1 MPTTPRAL
9 SSATSAATRTHTLRA
24 ACCALVIGTLCSAI
38 AHAAPP
44 DGGITE
50 LQANVQSRIVRLE
63 PGPGTPGSAP
73 MGLPQPALDYSAE
86 LAALL
91 KPPLSADNAVRM
103 ALLNNPALQ
112 TALGTAGIDITDI
125 SRADH
130 PAKRRARQD
139 VAALSAQAAR
149 AWVNAVAAEQSVVLL
164 RTAKETAE
172 ASNELSRR
180 MVQAGN
186 ANKLAQ
192 ARTQLALADAT
203 VALARAQQQAF
214 NAREALTVTLGLW
227 GAQTQFQLPPTLPPL
242 PAQAMDVTDVEARAL
257 QARDDVALAR
267 TAWQRKSATPAT
279 DADGLWDT
287 LRDAAQLRGSAVQ
300 VRSQAR
306 EAAFAYRTAFD
317 IAQHLQTEVLPLRNF
332 VNDEMVLR
340 YNGMLTSLFD
350 VLADSQAATL
360 SANAALE
367 AQRDFWLAHIDL
379 NALLAGVPPDGLRAP
394 ASTGGAATGASAAA
408 H

>member
-1 MPTTPRAL
+1 MHTPRIP
-9 SSATSAATRTHTLRA
+9 LRA
-24 ACCALVIGTLCSAI
+24 QAVRLAVLAHSALVLSALLTGV
-38 AHAAPP
+38 ACAALP

-50 LQANVQSRIVRLE
+50 LQASVQTRIVRLE
-63 PGPGTPGSAP
+63 QGPGAPGTTPVR
-73 MGLPQPALDYSAE
+73 LPQPALDSTAE
-86 LAALL
+86 LATLL
-91 KPPLSADNAVRM
+91 KPPLSADNAVRI
-103 ALLNNPALQ
+103 ALLNSPALQ
-112 TALGTAGIDITDI
+112 TALGAASIDITDV

-139 VAALSAQAAR
+139 IAALSAQASR
-149 AWVNAVAAEQSVVLL
+149 AWVNAVAAEQSVRLL

-172 ASNELSRR
+172 TTGELSRR

-186 ANKLAQ
+186 TNKLAQ
-192 ARTQLALADAT
+192 ARTQLALSDAT

-214 NAREALTVTLGLW
+214 NAREALIVTLGLW
-227 GAQTQFQLPPTLPPL
+227 GAQTQFQLPQTLPAL
-242 PAQAMDVTDVEARAL
+242 PARTLDVTDVEARAL
-257 QARDDVALAR
+257 QARDDLTLAR
-267 TAWQRKSATPAT
+267 TEWQRKSATPVS
-279 DADGLWDT
+279 DADGLWDG
-287 LRDAAQLRGSAVQ
+287 LRDAAQVRGTAVQ
-300 VRSQAR
+300 LRSQAR

-317 IAQHLQTEVLPLRNF
+317 TAHHLQTDVLPLRNF

-360 SANAALE
+360 AANAAVE

-379 NALLAGVPPDGLRAP
+379 SALLAGVPLEDQRTPGK
-394 ASTGGAATGASAAA
+394 ASSAATGAPAAA

>member
-1 MPTTPRAL
+1 MTYE
-9 SSATSAATRTHTLRA
+9 TSTHTLRT
-24 ACCALVIGTLCSAI
+24 ACRALVLSTFFTGM

-50 LQANVQSRIVRLE
+50 LQTGIQMHIVRVGQGALSS
-63 PGPGTPGSAP
+63 TPIR
-73 MGLPQPALDYSAE
+73 LPQPGLDSSDE
-86 LAALL
+86 LAVLL
-91 KPPLSADNAVRM
+91 QPPLTADNAVRI

-112 TALGTAGIDITDI
+112 VALGTASVDITDI
-125 SRADH
+125 SRTDH
-130 PAKRRARQD
+130 PAKRRASQD
-139 VAALSAQAAR
+139 IAALSAQASR
-149 AWVNAVAAEQSVVLL
+149 AWVTAVAAEQSVRVL

-172 ASNELSRR
+172 TTGELSRR

-186 ANKLAQ
+186 TPKLAQ

-203 VALARAQQQAF
+203 VALARAEQQAVS
-214 NAREALTVTLGLW
+214 AREALTVTLGLW
-227 GAQTQFQLPPTLPPL
+227 GLQTQFQLPQTLPPL
-242 PAQAMDVTDVEARAL
+242 PAQAMDVSNVENRAL
-257 QARDDVALAR
+257 QARPDLALTRAE
-267 TAWQRKSATPAT
+267 WLRKSAVAVT
-279 DADGLWDT
+279 DADGLWDK
-287 LRDAAQLRGSAVQ
+287 LRDAALVRGAAVQ

-306 EAAFAYRTAFD
+306 EAAFTYRSNFD

-360 SANAALE
+360 AANAALE
-367 AQRDFWLAHIDL
+367 AQRNFWLSHIDL
-379 NALLAGVPPDGLRAP
+379 SALLAGVPLASLSAPNTTSSTAGAP
-394 ASTGGAATGASAAA
+394 AAT